1 MTKRL
6 FDITASV
13 IGLLILSPI
22 FIIIP
27 IWIRLD
33 SNGSILY
40 RQIRIGKDNIEFGL
54 LKFRS
59 MVSDADKNGFLTVGN
74 RDPRITNPGYF
85 IRKFKIDELPQLLNV
100 LMGDMSLVGPRPEVR
115 KYVDYYSKK
124 QMRVLNIRPG
134 ITDVASIKYR
144 NENEILKTKND
155 PENYYIKVIMNDKLN
170 LNLEYIENRNLIT
183 DFEVILDTF
192 RAIFI
197 K

>member
-6 FDITASV
+6 FDITASL